1 MLYESFAGFLNQY
14 KTKEDMLSAFHALFE
29 VDRDSL
35 DKVNAILSRHYPDRF
50 HTGLQ
55 ALAEQTEQER
65 RRTVSQTLRNNM
77 LTAVE
82 RAYEQEQFKK
92 DETVNRRGLMREEY
106 VILDLSGSLEEYRRR
121 GAILNGSD
129 PQAKA
134 ELALQVI
141 DSMEPLFRKF
151 RETPLNGMTDEEIAE
166 NFGDINLLNQV
177 CNQLLAMI
185 GNPHISFSDQQRE
198 RLLGLDAEFSA
209 SLSGA
214 FCRAKAICEPY
225 YERFPSELLQGL
237 DISEIPELTDQKFI
251 NYANKDVNY
260 GELNFY
266 SLSIRNQITQTALDG
281 YAIDDVDW
289 MDEKGG
295 KIAQAYTSGQPD
307 LPGLELLQSG
317 KPLTAF
323 LPNGATKVFR
333 FSTKTRDYGLKTAGP
348 ETLPDFNPR
357 VIDEGIQEN
366 LQGLVDGL
374 READHWYVRSSKE
387 FKNLKSTL
395 DKFQKEWQ
403 TLGPD
408 PTPYQ
413 RGKLAE
419 QMTEL
424 LGDSLL
430 YLERKE
436 NGQQL
441 SDTAQERVKAVKAV
455 RDFAKFKLD
464 QLRLMDQQDRAKI
477 NEAEADAF
485 RQTEERR
492 QAHQDTITQHMNDL
506 LDFEGKPLP
515 DAQTLVTSF
524 QDYLDLTSLNFND
537 RDMRFRYI
545 NSNGTPQLVDDI
557 CNFYSPD
564 SRSFPL
570 DVQEQLRQSLAQM
583 TAAGMVSYEKT
594 LEGEKASTRLQ
605 DRFRE
610 NPEKLAKDVLEDPLF
625 QKATKTITPKSLADL
640 ILKDELFKLS
650 GPVGESM
657 IEQQKELERKAKEE
671 AERKAKEEAKRKAR
685 EEAKRKAAEKK
696 AREEAQRKAEAPY
709 QSVKDLGSV
718 STVSEQ
724 MMAYMKLKCTPS
736 PWGNALD
743 DMRKEVVQAMIKQNN
758 EQLLLGEQELG
769 LPEDVARRNMAK
781 IVGINLILTER
792 IALEGAPKDQSPRK
806 DGEFSC
812 LEEALNKV
820 GIDAFAKSIENR
832 PEFKEH
838 TTCLSSGD
846 TYRDFF
852 QNNRTWDICKGMVG
866 SAMKKK
872 AEQAAQG
879 KGLEKAGM
887 AVGTGTVKKT
897 DNGPKAKQ

>member
-1 MLYESFAGFLNQY
+1 MQYERFEGFLNQY
-14 KTKEDMLSAFHALFE
+14 ETKEDMLKAFHAQFE

-35 DKVNAILSRHYPDRF
+35 DEVNAILSRHYPDRF
-50 HTGLQ
+50 HTGPQ
-55 ALAEQTEQER
+55 TLAEHTEQER

-77 LTAVE
+77 LAAVE
-82 RAYEQEQFKK
+82 QAYEHEQFKK
-92 DETVNRRGLMREEY
+92 DTTVNLSGLTREEY
-106 VILDLSGSLEEYRRR
+106 VILFRSGSLEEYRRR

-134 ELALQVI
+134 ELALQFI

-151 RETPLNGMTDEEIAE
+151 RETPLDGMTDEEIAE
-166 NFGDINLLNQV
+166 NFGDIHLLNQV
-177 CNQLLAMI
+177 CNQLVALTE
-185 GNPHISFSDQQRE
+185 NPHMSFSDQQRE
-198 RLLGLDAEFSA
+198 RLLGLEAEFGSPVG
-209 SLSGA
+209 GA

-225 YERFPSELLQGL
+225 YERFPSELLQGV
-237 DISEIPELTDQKFI
+237 DISEIPELTDPKFI
-251 NYANKDVNY
+251 DYMIKDIG
-260 GELNFY
+260 GELGFY
-266 SLSIRNQITQTALDG
+266 SLSIRRQITRTALDG
-281 YAIDDVDW
+281 YAVEDVDW
-289 MDEKGG
+289 MDEEG
-295 KIAQAYTSGQPD
+295 KKIDQTYTSGQPD
-307 LPGLELLQSG
+307 LPGLELLQYG

-333 FSTKTRDYGLKTAGP
+333 FSTKNSDYGLKTAGP
-348 ETLPDFNPR
+348 ETLPDFNPS

-374 READHWYVRSSKE
+374 READHWYVRSSRE
-387 FKNLKSTL
+387 FKNLKSNL
-395 DKFQKEWQ
+395 DKFQKEWKA
-403 TLGPD
+403 LGPD

-436 NGQQL
+436 NGQKL

-455 RDFAKFKLD
+455 RDFAKFKLN
-464 QLRLMDQQDRAKI
+464 QLRLMDQQDRAKF
-477 NEAEADAF
+477 NQAEADAF
-485 RQTEERR
+485 RQTAERR

-515 DAQTLVTSF
+515 NAQTLVTSV
-524 QDYLDLTSLNFND
+524 LESLESTSRNFND
-537 RDMRFRYI
+537 RDMRFRYR
-545 NSNGTPQLVDDI
+545 NSSRKPQLVDDI
-557 CNFYSPD
+557 RKFYSPD

-610 NPEKLAKDVLEDPLF
+610 NPKKLAKDVLDDPVF
-625 QKATKTITPKSLADL
+625 QKATETITPKSLADL

-657 IEQQKELERKAKEE
+657 IENQKELERKAKEE
-671 AERKAKEEAKRKAR
+671 AERKAK
-685 EEAKRKAAEKK
+685 
-696 AREEAQRKAEAPY
+696 EEAQRKAEAPY

-736 PWGNALD
+736 STQVTTPPPPPPRQVTKSHSRRSGTAPPFFITN
-743 DMRKEVVQAMIKQNN
+743 IFP
-758 EQLLLGEQELG
+758 
-769 LPEDVARRNMAK
+769 LPEGCSQK
-781 IVGINLILTER
+781 LETTPNLLKMSR
-792 IALEGAPKDQSPRK
+792 ITASP
-806 DGEFSC
+806 C
-812 LEEALNKV
+812 
-820 GIDAFAKSIENR
+820 
-832 PEFKEH
+832 P
-838 TTCLSSGD
+838 LSSFSPARC
-846 TYRDFF
+846 T
-852 QNNRTWDICKGMVG
+852 
-866 SAMKKK
+866 SA
-872 AEQAAQG
+872 
-879 KGLEKAGM
+879 
-887 AVGTGTVKKT
+887 
-897 DNGPKAKQ
+897 